1 MRILTLINPSGII
14 TEISAVLSIQ
24 LMINPSGI
32 ITEISAVLSIQ
43 LMTCIISGKAIKL
56 RGFVGMIRENMER

>member
-14 TEISAVLSIQ
+14 TEILVVLSI
-24 LMINPSGI
+24 P
-32 ITEISAVLSIQ
+32 